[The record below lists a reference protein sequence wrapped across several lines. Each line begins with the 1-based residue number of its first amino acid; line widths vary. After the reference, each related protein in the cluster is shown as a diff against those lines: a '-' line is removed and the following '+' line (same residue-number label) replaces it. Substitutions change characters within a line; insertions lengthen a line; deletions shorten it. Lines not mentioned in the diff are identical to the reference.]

1 MNTIYHRPGA
11 GFISPYVP
19 FVRLIQNR
27 RVRTGSHFV
36 ALVLGLASL
45 LMAGCASSAK
55 LPPGAQ
61 VAREAESQALRPGD
75 VVKIAFPRTPTLDTV
90 QQIRRDGKLNLY
102 LVGEVQAANLTP
114 TELETEL
121 LKQYSSQL
129 VSKEVRVTVVSSAFS
144 VFVTGAVVRPG
155 KLNPD
160 RAVTVFD
167 AIMEAG
173 GFDTARADMKAVT
186 VIRSDSGR
194 TTNYKVNLQAVLDG
208 KANEPFYLQAY
219 DVVYVPEKFSWF

>member
-1 MNTIYHRPGA
+1 M
-11 GFISPYVP
+11 GF
-19 FVRLIQNR
+19 
-27 RVRTGSHFV
+27 
-36 ALVLGLASL
+36 ASL
-45 LMAGCASSAK
+45 GIAALLFASGCASSASN
-55 LPPGAQ
+55 P
-61 VAREAESQALRPGD
+61 VATQIPREAESQTLRPGD
-75 VVKIAFPRTPTLDTV
+75 VVRIAFPRASTLDTV

-102 LVGEVQAANLTP
+102 LVGEVQAANQSP
-114 TELETEL
+114 GELEAEL
-121 LKQYSSQL
+121 LKLYSTQL

-144 VFVTGAVVRPG
+144 VFVTGAVARPG
-155 KLNPD
+155 KVNPD

-173 GFDTARADMKAVT
+173 GFDPTKADLKAVT

-219 DVVYVPEKFSWF
+219 DVVFVPEKFSWF